1 MADKA
6 TEFEPITS
14 QEQFD
19 QAIKSRIERAQAKA
33 VEKFADYDELKAKA
47 AKFDEAEAAQMSDL
61 EKAKKEVEELKAAA
75 AKRDES
81 DRVRELKA
89 KVSKATGVPADL
101 ISGTDEE
108 SMTAFAKSVAEFAKK
123 PSAPIVKESGKHV
136 ETKPEDSGFR
146 EIARMLAGEE

>member
-47 AKFDEAEAAQMSDL
+47 GLIASQIDTAPKRIDDSTAHDVGLITSQIDTAPKLIVALAFVL
-61 EKAKKEVEELKAAA
+61 ERLITSQIDTALK
-75 AKRDES
+75 RLP
-81 DRVRELKA
+81 RL
-89 KVSKATGVPADL
+89 
-101 ISGTDEE
+101 
-108 SMTAFAKSVAEFAKK
+108 
-123 PSAPIVKESGKHV
+123 
-136 ETKPEDSGFR
+136 
-146 EIARMLAGEE
+146 

>member
-61 EKAKKEVEELKAAA
+61 EKAAA
-75 AKRDES
+75 AKRDEA
-81 DRVRELKA
+81 DRVRDLKA

-101 ISGTDEE
+101 ISGADEE

-123 PSAPIVKESGKHV
+123 PSAPIVKESGKHA

-146 EIARMLAGEE
+146 EIARMLAGDK

>member
-47 AKFDEAEAAQMSDL
+47 GLIASQIDTAP
-61 EKAKKEVEELKAAA
+61 
-75 AKRDES
+75 KRIDDS
-81 DRVRELKA
+81 TAHDVGLITSQIDTAPKPFLSA
-89 KVSKATGVPADL
+89 STGRGGL
-101 ISGTDEE
+101 ITSQID
-108 SMTAFAKSVAEFAKK
+108 TAPK
-123 PSAPIVKESGKHV
+123 
-136 ETKPEDSGFR
+136 R
-146 EIARMLAGEE
+146 